1 LFYLFLFFFI
11 HRSHVADYT
20 AAHLSPQSLGA
31 NRGLSPL
38 AGQPLYHQSDIYRRQ
53 AVYVT
58 TGQPPTAAAYLPS
71 PQVPPTAF
79 TTG

>member
-1 LFYLFLFFFI
+1 MLRYFF
-11 HRSHVADYT
+11 RSHVADYT
-20 AAHLSPQSLGA
+20 AAHLSPQALGA